1 MRISGLASGMDTD
14 TMVSDLMK
22 AQRIPLDKLKQK
34 KQILEWQRDD
44 YRSINTL
51 LLNFRS
57 ELTNMKLTSS
67 YRARGTTSTDESKI
81 TATATSAASLASYS
95 VSKVSQLASAASKV
109 NTGTIS
115 SSTQKV
121 SIDKALT
128 EIGGQFVD
136 SNFNWQTGSA
146 ESQTISASALGKN
159 FRLNLMD
166 GVTVQNTDSVN
177 VKVNGTSYEVVTAFS
192 SDTTKNQVK
201 IDAQGNLTFNKDI
214 AKDSSIKVDFVAS
227 HSVQEISMADSSTN
241 FTLSDIAKHSSSK
254 VTGIKINSGGTVSNY
269 TVEGTSIKDSNSNVV
284 GTIGS
289 DGKVT
294 MQSSIAKDAKIEV
307 SFEQKYSSFSIQ
319 TFGPDNKINKEFFN
333 VAGTDTLTGVIN
345 NVNSS
350 SVGVTLMYDSVSD
363 RMTLTRKETGNY
375 NKPADGIAVTPA
387 NSHEIITSGSII
399 NDVFKFN
406 NATETGGENA
416 KFIINGLETERNS
429 NTFSING
436 VTFSLKTTFSDT
448 PVTVN
453 ITNNST
459 QIFDNI
465 KGFITKYNELI
476 SKIQSEVQE
485 ERYKSYT
492 PLTDTQREQLS
503 DTQQEQW
510 EEKAK
515 SGMLRRDPTL
525 TSLLSNM
532 RMDISN
538 PVSDGDINGMYKQLS
553 GIGITTS
560 SNYLQG
566 GILQIDEAK
575 LKKAIEEDLTA
586 VEKLFTVSGSTE
598 AGNGIISRLT
608 ETTNQGLEKLRL
620 KAGNSFSLSQQFEI
634 GRTLDDVNSRISKFE
649 ERMVTIEDRYWRQ
662 FTAMEK
668 AIQKSN
674 SQMAQLSSYFQ

>member
-81 TATATSAASLASYS
+81 IATATSAASLASYS
-95 VSKVSQLASAASKV
+95 VSRVSQLASAASKV

-121 SIDKALT
+121 SLDKALT
-128 EIGGQFVD
+128 DISGQFVD
-136 SNFNWQTGSA
+136 SNFNWQSGSA
-146 ESQTISASALGKN
+146 ESQTITASALGKN
-159 FRLNLMD
+159 FRLNLFD

-227 HSVQEISMADSSTN
+227 HSIKEISMTESSTN
-241 FTLSDIAKHSSSK
+241 FNLSDIAKHSSSK

-269 TVEGTSIKDSNSNVV
+269 TIEGTSIKDSNSIVV

-319 TFGPDNKINKEFFN
+319 TFGPDNKINKVFFN
-333 VAGTDTLTGVIN
+333 VAGTDTLTNVIN

-436 VTFSLKTTFSDT
+436 VTFSLKNTFSDT

-538 PVSDGDINGMYKQLS
+538 PVSAGDINGMYKQLS
-553 GIGITTS
+553 GLGITTS

-575 LKKAIEEDLTA
+575 LKKAIEEDPTA

-662 FTAMEK
+662 FAAMEK